1 MEWTGERNE
10 IFKGLDA
17 LYIPYNEGWDCHG
30 RAMWRVCKVKNFD
43 RIRRIGSDAVMYYGT
58 IYDGHQICYTEED
71 AWDYINN
78 WRTFRKPIFP
88 LEKIPKCFGKK
99 LFV

>member
-43 RIRRIGSDAVMYYGT
+43 RIRRMIWSGGDENAIRV
-58 IYDGHQICYTEED
+58 
-71 AWDYINN
+71 
-78 WRTFRKPIFP
+78 TFM
-88 LEKIPKCFGKK
+88 
-99 LFV
+99 

>member
-43 RIRRIGSDAVMYYGT
+43 RIRRIGGDAVMYY
-58 IYDGHQICYTEED
+58 
-71 AWDYINN
+71 
-78 WRTFRKPIFP
+78 
-88 LEKIPKCFGKK
+88 
-99 LFV
+99 

>member
-30 RAMWRVCKVKNFD
+30 RACLL
-43 RIRRIGSDAVMYYGT
+43 
-58 IYDGHQICYTEED
+58 YTSPSPRD
-71 AWDYINN
+71 T
-78 WRTFRKPIFP
+78 R
-88 LEKIPKCFGKK
+88 
-99 LFV
+99 